1 MMMPLLPRLSLAL
14 ARCFFTPC
22 FSGSF
27 CILSFVL
34 SIFFATPSSAQNSRS
49 HRAATRKPA
58 VSASSVHDCGQGIT
72 LRLSAPESTQG
83 SLLLLELRSPAKSLG
98 EVKAT
103 WNNRDIPFWQEPKLN
118 EKSPDTWRALLGV
131 DLELKP
137 EAYTLAI
144 AGKTQAAEEV
154 SCRASIG
161 VGEGKFATESL
172 KVAPNFVEP
181 NPEQTARAEAER
193 QRLRAIY
200 ATVTPERLW
209 DGRFRYPLAGVAT
222 GGNFGKRRILNGKV
236 GSPHGG
242 VDFPAPAGTPVYAAQ
257 RGRVVLA
264 EPLYFSGNTVV
275 LDHGLGLYTFY
286 AHFESIAVQA
296 GDLVDTGALL
306 GKVGATGRVTGP
318 HLHWGV
324 TANRARANPLQLI
337 ALPL

>member
-1 MMMPLLPRLSLAL
+1 MRFLRFISVREFWRSALFITLA
-14 ARCFFTPC
+14 A
-22 FSGSF
+22 
-27 CILSFVL
+27 LSFPVTRAI
-34 SIFFATPSSAQNSRS
+34 SRQTP
-49 HRAATRKPA
+49 RAHHPARRKLA
-58 VSASSVHDCGQGIT
+58 AAFSVHDCGQGIT

-83 SLLLLELRSPAKSLG
+83 SLLLLELRSTAKPLG
-98 EVKAT
+98 EVKGT
-103 WNNRDIPFWQEPKLN
+103 WNNKDIPFWQQPKLE
-118 EKSPDTWRALLGV
+118 EKSPDAWRALLGV

-144 AGKTQAAEEV
+144 AGKTQAAGEF
-154 SCRASIG
+154 SCSASIA
-161 VGEGKFATESL
+161 VREGKFATESL

-200 ATVTPERLW
+200 ATITPERLW
-209 DGRFRYPLAGVAT
+209 DGRFRYPLAGVTT
-222 GGNFGKRRILNGKV
+222 GGNFGKRRILNGKA

-242 VDFPAPAGTPVYAAQ
+242 VDFPATAGTPVYAAQ
-257 RGRVVLA
+257 RARVVLA

-324 TANRARANPLQLI
+324 TVNRARANPLQLI